1 MDYVF
6 KTDKVLC
13 VNIAGSPNVIELA
26 AGTVASTIHEVA
38 VCDDLDSAI
47 TCAQEIDPAF
57 EYPELR
63 DIIATE
69 TETEA

>member
-26 AGTVASTIHEVA
+26 AGTVASTIHEVT

-47 TCAQEIDPAF
+47 ACAQEIDPTF
-57 EYPELR
+57 EYPDPR
-63 DIIATE
+63 DIIE
-69 TETEA
+69 TETATKA